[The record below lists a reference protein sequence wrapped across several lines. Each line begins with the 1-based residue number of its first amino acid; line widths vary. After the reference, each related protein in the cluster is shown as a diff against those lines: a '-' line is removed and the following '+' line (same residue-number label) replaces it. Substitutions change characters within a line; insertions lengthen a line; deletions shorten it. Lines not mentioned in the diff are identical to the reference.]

1 VIIFDSS
8 AVLAILNGEPGAHQL
23 ELLLDTQPCALP
35 RTCASDVVAR
45 LMRDGMNVAT
55 ARGYVNELELIELP
69 FDVETCDATAQLE
82 HRTRST
88 GTSFVDRSC
97 IATGIVHDSL
107 VVSTDRDWA
116 KLDIPE
122 ADIRLVR

>member
-1 VIIFDSS
+1 MS
-8 AVLAILNGEPGAHQL
+8 
-23 ELLLDTQPCALP
+23 
-35 RTCASDVVAR
+35 VV
-45 LMRDGMNVAT
+45 T
-55 ARGYVNELELIELP
+55 ARGYVNELEPIDLP

-82 HRTRST
+82 HRTRNT
-88 GTSFVDRSC
+88 GASFVDRSR

-116 KLDIPE
+116 KLDIAE